1 MTTHIILSYAISFYN
16 FVKSNVADLKL
27 ILLYF
32 GIKLINNNNSLIH
45 IMINA
50 LIMINSPLVIDN
62 HSKLNL
68 LTSH

>member
-1 MTTHIILSYAISFYN
+1 MQYLFYN
-16 FVKSNVADLKL
+16 FVKTNVADLKL
-27 ILLYF
+27 ILLYI
-32 GIKLINNNNSLIH
+32 GIKLIYNNNSLIH

-68 LTSH
+68 LNSH